1 MTKFAFLILNY
12 KSTHETE
19 QCVDSIENL
28 EQEENDVQIIIVDND
43 SQDGCVEHF
52 RKIYKGKKYIHIIEN
67 ENNAGFSRGNNIG
80 YEYVYENIKPDFLVM
95 INSDIECRQKDF
107 LKRIKEIYTKTHFF
121 CTGTRCICFSF
132 ENTSESYM

>member
-43 SQDGCVEHF
+43 SQDGCVELLE
-52 RKIYKGKKYIHIIEN
+52 KYIKEK
-67 ENNAGFSRGNNIG
+67 NIS
-80 YEYVYENIKPDFLVM
+80 I
-95 INSDIECRQKDF
+95 
-107 LKRIKEIYTKTHFF
+107 
-121 CTGTRCICFSF
+121 
-132 ENTSESYM
+132 

>member
-107 LKRIKEIYTKTHFF
+107 LKRI
-121 CTGTRCICFSF
+121 
-132 ENTSESYM
+132 

>member
-43 SQDGCVEHF
+43 SQ
-52 RKIYKGKKYIHIIEN
+52 N
-67 ENNAGFSRGNNIG
+67 ECHLSVSVLGN
-80 YEYVYENIKPDFLVM
+80 
-95 INSDIECRQKDF
+95 
-107 LKRIKEIYTKTHFF
+107 T
-121 CTGTRCICFSF
+121 
-132 ENTSESYM
+132 

>member
-43 SQDGCVEHF
+43 SQDGCVDHF

-67 ENNAGFSRGNNIG
+67 ENNAGFSRGNNI
-80 YEYVYENIKPDFLVM
+80 
-95 INSDIECRQKDF
+95 
-107 LKRIKEIYTKTHFF
+107 
-121 CTGTRCICFSF
+121 
-132 ENTSESYM
+132 

>member
-43 SQDGCVEHF
+43 SQDGGVEHF
-52 RKIYKGKKYIHIIEN
+52 RK
-67 ENNAGFSRGNNIG
+67 
-80 YEYVYENIKPDFLVM
+80 
-95 INSDIECRQKDF
+95 
-107 LKRIKEIYTKTHFF
+107 
-121 CTGTRCICFSF
+121 
-132 ENTSESYM
+132 

>member
-52 RKIYKGKKYIHIIEN
+52 RKIYKGK
-67 ENNAGFSRGNNIG
+67 
-80 YEYVYENIKPDFLVM
+80 
-95 INSDIECRQKDF
+95 Q
-107 LKRIKEIYTKTHFF
+107 IKESKGI
-121 CTGTRCICFSF
+121 GTTNNGSR
-132 ENTSESYM
+132 

>member
-1 MTKFAFLILNY
+1 MQKSYIMKQFKKEEKNDKICILILNY

-52 RKIYKGKKYIHIIEN
+52 RKY
-67 ENNAGFSRGNNIG
+67 
-80 YEYVYENIKPDFLVM
+80 
-95 INSDIECRQKDF
+95 
-107 LKRIKEIYTKTHFF
+107 IKEKNIS
-121 CTGTRCICFSF
+121 I
-132 ENTSESYM
+132 